1 LPKTIAG
8 WIPPILDMTQAATLG
23 DRFRPFQTRV
33 KDRASVNCLQDEYRS
48 VKNEATLP
56 AESEQVNFP
65 TQENHLS
72 HLLVSYLTEDT
83 SSDHL
88 KEQLGA

>member
-1 LPKTIAG
+1 MKFFGRSELVREIFEKLRISVLG
-8 WIPPILDMTQAATLG
+8 W
-23 DRFRPFQTRV
+23 
-33 KDRASVNCLQDEYRS
+33 NRS
-48 VKNEATLP
+48 QNHLYVTGECPQLNDLNISFPLRLP